1 MDMHP
6 LSSLFPPS
14 PVAVAL
20 ACALLGLGG
29 MGLAR
34 AAEPASPSPSSSFSA
49 SSAGSGTALDM
60 RAAVQAA
67 VAWHPAVRTAQGQL
81 LGADEGV
88 AVARAGYYPQLKGGV
103 GAQVN
108 NRDVYPYTSRRIYDA
123 SLSASQMLYDFGK
136 VDSAVQQAEA
146 GIETAQAQV
155 QLSSD
160 EVAREAAQAWVELRR
175 QQALAAIARDQVKGV
190 QALANLAR
198 ERQVKGASARSDS
211 MQAQSRVDGAR
222 AQLILYEAQ
231 ERRWQARLMMLAGLR
246 AVPVVGSG
254 ESLGEGGVPA
264 GLPQAC
270 PAAQALADLP
280 GRGTLLPPAAVRKA
294 QGQRALALADVKAAD
309 AQLMPT
315 LSMDG
320 SASRGLTSGSR
331 PPGYPAVDTR
341 IMFNVSAPLF
351 EGGRNQARQRAAVHA
366 LEAADAA
373 VAYAQLQASQAL
385 RDAQDQSVGLQQRAP
400 VIDERIG
407 SIRITRDLYREQYLQ
422 LGTRSLLD
430 LLNAEQEYHNARFEK
445 TDSAHELQK
454 LAVEC
459 WYQSGRLGEVFE
471 LDLQPRQGV
480 QAMMQRAAR

>member
-1 MDMHP
+1 M
-6 LSSLFPPS
+6 
-14 PVAVAL
+14 AAAL
-20 ACALLGLGG
+20 AWAVLGLGHAG
-29 MGLAR
+29 
-34 AAEPASPSPSSSFSA
+34 AAEPAVASA
-49 SSAGSGTALDM
+49 ALGTPLDM

-67 VAWHPAVRTAQGQL
+67 VAWHPSVRTAQGQL

-88 AVARAGYYPQLKGGV
+88 AVARAGYYPQIKGGV

-123 SLSASQMLYDFGK
+123 SVSASQMLYDFGK

-175 QQALAAIARDQVKGV
+175 QQALAAVARDQVKGV

-231 ERRWQARLMMLAGLR
+231 ERRWQARLMLLAGLR
-246 AVPVVGSG
+246 AAPVVGDA
-254 ESLGEGGVPA
+254 GGVPA
-264 GLPQAC
+264 DLPQAC

-280 GRGTLLPPAAVRKA
+280 GQGGALLPPAAVRKA
-294 QGQRALALADVKAAD
+294 QGQRALAQADLKAAD

-320 SASRGLTSGSR
+320 TASRGLTSGSR

-373 VAYAQLQASQAL
+373 VAYAQLQSRQAL
-385 RDAQDQSVGLQQRAP
+385 RDAQDQSLGLLQRTP
-400 VIDERIG
+400 VIDERIA
-407 SIRITRDLYREQYLQ
+407 SIRTTRDLYREQYLQ

-430 LLNAEQEYHNARFEK
+430 LLNAEQEYHNARFENI
-445 TDSAHELQK
+445 DSAHELQK

-471 LDLQPRQGV
+471 IDLRPRQGV
-480 QAMMQRAAR
+480 QAMMQRAAQ

>member
-34 AAEPASPSPSSSFSA
+34 AAEPASSSSSSSFTA

-160 EVAREAAQAWVELRR
+160 EVARAL
-175 QQALAAIARDQVKGV
+175 LAA
-190 QALANLAR
+190 
-198 ERQVKGASARSDS
+198 
-211 MQAQSRVDGAR
+211 VDR
-222 AQLILYEAQ
+222 
-231 ERRWQARLMMLAGLR
+231 
-246 AVPVVGSG
+246 
-254 ESLGEGGVPA
+254 
-264 GLPQAC
+264 
-270 PAAQALADLP
+270 
-280 GRGTLLPPAAVRKA
+280 
-294 QGQRALALADVKAAD
+294 
-309 AQLMPT
+309 
-315 LSMDG
+315 
-320 SASRGLTSGSR
+320 
-331 PPGYPAVDTR
+331 
-341 IMFNVSAPLF
+341 NV
-351 EGGRNQARQRAAVHA
+351 
-366 LEAADAA
+366 
-373 VAYAQLQASQAL
+373 
-385 RDAQDQSVGLQQRAP
+385 
-400 VIDERIG
+400 
-407 SIRITRDLYREQYLQ
+407 
-422 LGTRSLLD
+422 
-430 LLNAEQEYHNARFEK
+430 
-445 TDSAHELQK
+445 
-454 LAVEC
+454 
-459 WYQSGRLGEVFE
+459 
-471 LDLQPRQGV
+471 
-480 QAMMQRAAR
+480 